1 VSPTVRPAQLDGT
14 WPSTSSPPSS
24 RPDAIKRRANCVVD
38 DDNRPAAA
46 AVYNKYREPFL
57 IGLRGATSKQLFVRD
72 EDVQVVHVF
81 ASADDATA
89 YLSSELFTADVVRE
103 LSPLLASDPD
113 IRVYEE
119 A

>member
-1 VSPTVRPAQLDGT
+1 M
-14 WPSTSSPPSS
+14 
-24 RPDAIKRRANCVVD
+24 AILEITLAVD
-38 DDNRPAAA
+38 DDNRSAAA

-57 IGLRGATSKQLFVRD
+57 SGVKGATSKQLFVRD
-72 EDVQVVHVF
+72 EDVQVLHGF
-81 ASADDATA
+81 TSAEDATA
-89 YLSSELFTADVVRE
+89 YLSGALFTADVVGE